1 MTIKTIVAALLLGA
15 TSMSVFAV
23 NPKREMR
30 STWLTS
36 VENIDWPSVRGVGDS
51 IQQVQK
57 KELCVILDS
66 LEAINMTST
75 CLQVRSMADAMYPS
89 KYAPWSYYLTNERGV
104 DPGWNPLEFF
114 VNEAHKRGIEAY
126 VWLNPYRWAQ
136 ELRWNTPMDK
146 AWKDADMFFPGDDG
160 EYVTFNP
167 ALPATRKL
175 IVNVVTE
182 ILENYAVDGIIF
194 DDYFYPGGGTTEGE
208 NAPDI
213 EEYKS
218 SGTSMPIGDW
228 RRRNVND
235 MVADV
240 YNAIQ
245 SIKPYVRF
253 GISPA
258 GVTRQSAE
266 DYGVNTDLLGV
277 ARDWQYDKIYSDP
290 LTWYVEGTVDF
301 VSPQL
306 YWKTDHK
313 TNPFS
318 PLSDWWSE
326 TAQQYNRHFY
336 ASHAVYYLAKEPTR
350 ANMEEMGQQVMCCR
364 QHTENNAAGSIY
376 FSTKNVNGPAAAR
389 LGQYLKEDLYATPA
403 LVPVVEWKRGKE
415 YDHVENVNLSQEGVL
430 SWTAP
435 LNADDA
441 LIRYT
446 VYAVPDGV
454 AMDKA
459 LAADGDGLDV
469 KYLQKVVYGTSY
481 QIPVD
486 KQKGYWYVVRAYD
499 GYGREHNPISICIN

>member
-1 MTIKTIVAALLLGA
+1 MLYRLFSTAIMLAAI
-15 TSMSVFAV
+15 SVSAFSA

-30 STWLTS
+30 STWLTT

-51 IQQVQK
+51 IRQIQK
-57 KELCVILDS
+57 NELCVILDS

-89 KYAPWSYYLTNERGV
+89 KYAPWSYYLTDERGV
-104 DPGWNPLEFF
+104 DPGWNPLSFF
-114 VNEAHKRGIEAY
+114 VDEAHKRGLEAY

-136 ELRWNTPMDK
+136 EMRWNTPIDK
-146 AWKDADMFFPGDDG
+146 EWKDADMFITGDDG

-167 ALPATRKL
+167 ALPATRQL
-175 IVNVVTE
+175 IVNVVKE

-194 DDYFYPGGGTTEGE
+194 DDYFYPGGGTTEGD

-213 EEYKS
+213 EEYNS
-218 SGTSMPIGDW
+218 SGTAMLIGDW

-240 YNAIQ
+240 YNAIREL
-245 SIKPYVRF
+245 KPYVRF

-258 GVTRQSAE
+258 GVTRQSA
-266 DYGVNTDLLGV
+266 DGYGVNTDLLGV

-313 TNPFS
+313 TNPFG

-326 TAQQYNRHFY
+326 TAKQYNRHFY

-350 ANMEEMGQQVMCCR
+350 VNMEEMGQQVLHCR
-364 QHTENNAAGSIY
+364 QHTDNNAAGSIY
-376 FSTKNVNGPAAAR
+376 FSTKNVNGPVADK

-403 LVPVVEWKRGKE
+403 LVPIIEWKQGVA
-415 YDHVENVNLSQEGVL
+415 YGPVENLSLSKDGVL
-430 SWTAP
+430 SWLAP
-435 LNADDA
+435 LNADNS

-446 VYAVPDGV
+446 VYAVPDSV
-454 AMDKA
+454 MFDQA

-469 KYLQKVVYGTSY
+469 IYLQKVVYGNSY
-481 QIPVD
+481 QIPND
-486 KQKGYWYVVRAYD
+486 KQNGYWYAVCAYD
-499 GYGREHNPISICIN
+499 GYGREHSLVRLGQQ